1 MEKLKILQKI
11 HEIYLNGENI
21 SEYLKNHDNVDKNLV
36 ENIMISYEFQ
46 SGTYVKN
53 YKRYEKHHE
62 DYTSALAKI
71 INNIKNVK
79 SILEVGVGE
88 AVTLL
93 PLIKKLKNK
102 PFDIMGFDIS
112 WSRLKF
118 AKEFLKDFNESH
130 VKLFSAN
137 LFEIPLL
144 DNSIDVVYTSHSV
157 EPNGGK
163 EEEALKELYRITNKY
178 LILLEPA
185 YEFANNEAKKRMKKH
200 GYVTSLH
207 STALNLGFS
216 VLDYRL
222 FEHSANPLNPTGI
235 MIIEKKSNISSPTK
249 LVCPISHSELFNY
262 NESLKYSKESFLA
275 YPIIDD
281 IPCLL
286 KENSVLAAHLLTDYK
301 KYKQDNDIEF

>member
-1 MEKLKILQKI
+1 MEKLKILRKI
-11 HEIYLNGENI
+11 HEIYLKGENI
-21 SEYLKNHDNVDKNLV
+21 LEYLNSIDKVDKNLV

-53 YKRYEKHHE
+53 YKRIKKYREN
-62 DYTSALAKI
+62 YARALAKI
-71 INNIKNVK
+71 IDNIKNVK
-79 SILEVGVGE
+79 SILEAGVGE

-93 PLIKKLKNK
+93 PLLKKLKNK
-102 PFDIMGFDIS
+102 PLDILGFDIS

-118 AKEFLKDFNESH
+118 GKEFLKDFNEPY

-137 LFEIPLL
+137 LFEIPLS

-163 EEEALKELYRITNKY
+163 EKEALMELYRITNKY

-185 YEFANNEAKKRMKKH
+185 YEFANSEAKKRMKKY

-207 STALNLGFS
+207 STAINLGYS

-222 FEHSANPLNPTGI
+222 FEHSVNPLNPTGV
-235 MIIEKKSNISSPTK
+235 MIIEKKSNISSPPK

-275 YPIIDD
+275 YPIIDA

-286 KENSVLAAHLLTDYK
+286 KDNSVLAAHLLTDYK